1 VGEIVKEAAIALVRD
16 IQDPVQ
22 RLNILRE
29 YLQAFILRSLHESE
43 AFLSLSFVGGT
54 ALRFLFELPR
64 FSEDLDFS
72 VEDEAGYEPSK
83 WMAKLDREMTLG
95 GYDVAVRLN
104 DRKTV
109 NVAWV
114 RTGGILREA
123 GLSAMASQKLSIK
136 LEMDTRPPRGAV
148 LEKRL
153 ARRHM
158 LFSLRHHD
166 LASLMA
172 GKIHALV
179 TRKYQKGRDWYD
191 LAWYRAKLPPVE
203 PNLAL
208 LQNALDQTE
217 GAGAIRADRWQE
229 RVRAR
234 LESLDEE
241 ELQREVAPFLERP
254 RDARILTIDNLK
266 SVIGS

>member
-1 VGEIVKEAAIALVRD
+1 MGGIVKEAALALVRD
-16 IQDPVQ
+16 IQDPAQ

-43 AFLSLSFVGGT
+43 AFLSLGFVGGT

-64 FSEDLDFS
+64 FSEDLAFS
-72 VEDEAGYEPSK
+72 VENGECYEPSK
-83 WMAKLDREMTLG
+83 WMEKLEREMSLAG
-95 GYDVAVRLN
+95 FDVDVRLN

-114 RTGGILREA
+114 LIGGILREA
-123 GLSAMASQKLSIK
+123 GLSGMAAQKISIK

-148 LEKRL
+148 LERQL
-153 ARRHM
+153 VRRHM

-166 LASLMA
+166 LPSLMA
-172 GKIHALV
+172 GKVHALV
-179 TRKYQKGRDWYD
+179 TRRYAKGRDWYD
-191 LAWYRAKLPPVE
+191 LLWYRAMLPPVD
-203 PNLAL
+203 PNLTL

-217 GAGAIRADRWQE
+217 GAGSISAGDWQE

-234 LESLDEE
+234 LESLSEE
-241 ELQREVAPFLERP
+241 ELQRDAAPFLERR
-254 RDARILTIDNLK
+254 RDARILTIANIRSLF
-266 SVIGS
+266 